1 MINCDDNIILKLPGP
16 ADDVEDAESL
26 YSADY
31 KIRQLTKSAILV
43 KLCLFCYTSE
53 NLITVTLLKR

>member
-1 MINCDDNIILKLPGP
+1 MNCGDNLILKLPGP
-16 ADDVEDAESL
+16 GEDVEDEESL
-26 YSADY
+26 YSADH